1 MNGEKGILFTQGN
14 EACVRGALYAGLRFF
29 AGYPITPSTEV
40 AELLSEE
47 LPHVGGRFIQMEDE
61 ISSLCAVC
69 AASVA
74 GDKAMTATS
83 GPGFSL
89 MQEAL
94 GYAIMGEI
102 PCVVTSV
109 QRGGPSTGLPT
120 KVAQGD
126 VNQARWGVH
135 GDHAIIV
142 LTASSVQDVFAMTVE
157 GFNMAETYRTPV
169 ILLFDE
175 VVGHM
180 RERLDMPEPG
190 ELPVVERLRTSVKAG
205 VNYYPYLPREDG
217 RLPMS
222 DFGGVHRY
230 NVTGLYHDI
239 WGFPTEQPEAVNK
252 LLYHLV
258 DKIEAKA
265 AEIATLT
272 EQLTAAQGDAEAKA
286 AEIATLT
293 EQLTAAQNDAEAKA
307 AEAAAHAEEAAK
319 LSEELQVA
327 KAEAAGLTDKMN
339 TLNAELAAKK
349 EEIVNVT
356 ALKEAAESKLSTL
369 QEKLQPM
376 IEAFDTLKQSIADDS
391 LWQSIL
397 KPFTDAIDGLDE
409 IFSK

>member
-1 MNGEKGILFTQGN
+1 M
-14 EACVRGALYAGLRFF
+14 
-29 AGYPITPSTEV
+29 
-40 AELLSEE
+40 
-47 LPHVGGRFIQMEDE
+47 
-61 ISSLCAVC
+61 
-69 AASVA
+69 
-74 GDKAMTATS
+74 
-83 GPGFSL
+83 
-89 MQEAL
+89 
-94 GYAIMGEI
+94 
-102 PCVVTSV
+102 TSV

-265 AEIATLT
+265 AEIARWKEYFLDDA
-272 EQLTAAQGDAEAKA
+272 QQVFAPCAYAAREG
-286 AEIATLT
+286 
-293 EQLTAAQNDAEAKA
+293 
-307 AEAAAHAEEAAK
+307 HPGGP
-319 LSEELQVA
+319 
-327 KAEAAGLTDKMN
+327 AG
-339 TLNAELAAKK
+339 
-349 EEIVNVT
+349 
-356 ALKEAAESKLSTL
+356 
-369 QEKLQPM
+369 
-376 IEAFDTLKQSIADDS
+376 IADP
-391 LWQSIL
+391 LAVPGGTRARPHRGGAQRL
-397 KPFTDAIDGLDE
+397 RGGNEHGAHHGAGQAGGLE
-409 IFSK
+409 AG

>member
-1 MNGEKGILFTQGN
+1 MNDGAILFAQGN
-14 EACVRGALYAGLRFF
+14 EACVRGALYAGLHFF
-29 AGYPITPSTEV
+29 AGYPITPSTEI
-40 AELLSEE
+40 AELLSTE
-47 LPHVGGRFIQMEDE
+47 LPCLEGKFIQMEDE
-61 ISSLCAVC
+61 IASLCAVC
-69 AASVA
+69 AASIA
-74 GDKAMTATS
+74 GNKAMTATS

-126 VNQARWGVH
+126 VNQSRWGVH

-142 LTASSVQDVFAMTVE
+142 LTASSVQDVFSVTVE

-180 RERLDMPEPG
+180 RERLEMPEPG

-222 DFGGVHRY
+222 DFGGSHRY

-258 DKIEAKA
+258 DKIESKA
-265 AEIATLT
+265 TEIARWKEYFLDDAQQVFRLLR
-272 EQLTAAQGDAEAKA
+272 QLRTQRSAPRAYTARQRHPGGVARTPDALALPVGTRAGTHGKGPDRLRGGDEYGPHGGTSPAERQKPGQG
-286 AEIATLT
+286 IPR
-293 EQLTAAQNDAEAKA
+293 QPGGR
-307 AEAAAHAEEAAK
+307 AAHHAHRH
-319 LSEELQVA
+319 Q
-327 KAEAAGLTDKMN
+327 
-339 TLNAELAAKK
+339 
-349 EEIVNVT
+349 
-356 ALKEAAESKLSTL
+356 
-369 QEKLQPM
+369 
-376 IEAFDTLKQSIADDS
+376 QSHARNRRQGVLIWPS
-391 LWQSIL
+391 VC
-397 KPFTDAIDGLDE
+397 
-409 IFSK
+409 

>member
-1 MNGEKGILFTQGN
+1 M
-14 EACVRGALYAGLRFF
+14 RGALYAGLRFF

-265 AEIATLT
+265 AEIARWKEYFLDDAQQVFVSYGSALHLVHTLRGKGIRAG
-272 EQLTAAQGDAEAKA
+272 L
-286 AEIATLT
+286 L
-293 EQLTAAQNDAEAKA
+293 
-307 AEAAAHAEEAAK
+307 
-319 LSEELQVA
+319 ELQ
-327 KAEAAGLTDKMN
+327 
-339 TLNAELAAKK
+339 TLWPFPAELVRDRTEGARNVYVVEMNMGHIMAQVRQAAWKPDRVFL
-349 EEIVNVT
+349 VNRVDGQLIT
-356 ALKEAAESKLSTL
+356 PTDIGKV
-369 QEKLQPM
+369 M
-376 IEAFDTLKQSIADDS
+376 RVIEGRGF
-391 LWQSIL
+391 
-397 KPFTDAIDGLDE
+397 
-409 IFSK
+409 

>member
-74 GDKAMTATS
+74 GDKGHDRDQRPRFFAHAG
-83 GPGFSL
+83 GPRLRDHGGNPL
-89 MQEAL
+89 C
-94 GYAIMGEI
+94 GD
-102 PCVVTSV
+102 
-109 QRGGPSTGLPT
+109 QRAARRPSTGLPT

-205 VNYYPYLPREDG
+205 DQLLPV
-217 RLPMS
+217 PA
-222 DFGGVHRY
+222 
-230 NVTGLYHDI
+230 
-239 WGFPTEQPEAVNK
+239 P
-252 LLYHLV
+252 
-258 DKIEAKA
+258 
-265 AEIATLT
+265 
-272 EQLTAAQGDAEAKA
+272 
-286 AEIATLT
+286 
-293 EQLTAAQNDAEAKA
+293 
-307 AEAAAHAEEAAK
+307 
-319 LSEELQVA
+319 
-327 KAEAAGLTDKMN
+327 
-339 TLNAELAAKK
+339 
-349 EEIVNVT
+349 
-356 ALKEAAESKLSTL
+356 
-369 QEKLQPM
+369 
-376 IEAFDTLKQSIADDS
+376 
-391 LWQSIL
+391 
-397 KPFTDAIDGLDE
+397 
-409 IFSK
+409 